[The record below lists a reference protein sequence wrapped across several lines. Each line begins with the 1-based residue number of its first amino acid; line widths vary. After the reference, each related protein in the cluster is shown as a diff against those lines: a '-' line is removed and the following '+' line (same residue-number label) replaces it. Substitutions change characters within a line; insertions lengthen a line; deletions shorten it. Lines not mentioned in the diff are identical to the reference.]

1 MRTKHIWWI
10 GCAAWLVWGTAV
22 AQQQT
27 GEQEQPVPTQQT
39 SPATQAAAAEPAAA
53 TEAAATKPAATTA
66 PAASP
71 EPAATGT
78 TRQWTLQ
85 ECLDYALEN
94 NIQLR
99 QNRNDYLSGV
109 EDTKEARAALL
120 PSLTASTTQAYTNY
134 PSSNVSDND
143 SYTGTYGVNADLV
156 LYQGGMLRTTV
167 RRQQLQNRIDALTV
181 EEAENDIR
189 LALVEAYMQA
199 LYASEAVEI
208 AVSTAEVSRA
218 QRDRAREMWRTG
230 SISKVDFA
238 QIESQYVSDE
248 YQVVV
253 ARTTLDNY
261 KLQLKQLLEL
271 DITDEMEL
279 AAPAAGEDK
288 VVTALPQKTEIYA
301 TALDVMPEI
310 RRGDLSIEAAE
321 LEVRQARAGFLPSVS
336 LTAGIG
342 TGHMSGGAFE
352 SGSQVWNRFNENVG
366 LSLNIP
372 IFSNRRNRTVVNKA
386 RISVSNSR
394 LERLNLEK
402 TLLREVE
409 TAYLDA
415 VSAQSQYTAAVEK
428 RRYAQESYDLTDEQ
442 FRVGMKNTVELITA
456 QNELASAR
464 LEVLQAKYVALLN
477 MALLDIYQGRP
488 VTTI

>member
-22 AQQQT
+22 AQQPT
-27 GEQEQPVPTQQT
+27 GEQEQAVPTQQT
-39 SPATQAAAAEPAAA
+39 SPATQAAAA
-53 TEAAATKPAATTA
+53 
-66 PAASP
+66 

-288 VVTALPQKTEIYA
+288 VVTALPQKPKSTRRHWKSCPKSDGVTSPSKQQSWKSGRRAQASFRPFPLRPASAPDTCRAELLKAARRYGTASTRMSGFRSTSRSSQTAA
-301 TALDVMPEI
+301 TA
-310 RRGDLSIEAAE
+310 
-321 LEVRQARAGFLPSVS
+321 
-336 LTAGIG
+336 
-342 TGHMSGGAFE
+342 
-352 SGSQVWNRFNENVG
+352 
-366 LSLNIP
+366 
-372 IFSNRRNRTVVNKA
+372 
-386 RISVSNSR
+386 
-394 LERLNLEK
+394 
-402 TLLREVE
+402 
-409 TAYLDA
+409 
-415 VSAQSQYTAAVEK
+415 
-428 RRYAQESYDLTDEQ
+428 
-442 FRVGMKNTVELITA
+442 
-456 QNELASAR
+456 
-464 LEVLQAKYVALLN
+464 
-477 MALLDIYQGRP
+477 RP
-488 VTTI
+488 

>member
-1 MRTKHIWWI
+1 MVDRMCRLARMGNRSGATADRRTGAGSPDAADVARRACRSSRTGRHGHDKAMDVA
-10 GCAAWLVWGTAV
+10 GVSGLCA
-22 AQQQT
+22 
-27 GEQEQPVPTQQT
+27 GEQHP
-39 SPATQAAAAEPAAA
+39 AAAEPQRLPLGGGGH
-53 TEAAATKPAATTA
+53 EGGQGGPAAVA
-66 PAASP
+66 H
-71 EPAATGT
+71 G
-78 TRQWTLQ
+78 
-85 ECLDYALEN
+85 LDDAGLHE
-94 NIQLR
+94 L
-99 QNRNDYLSGV
+99 
-109 EDTKEARAALL
+109 
-120 PSLTASTTQAYTNY
+120 

-301 TALDVMPEI
+301 TALEVMPEI

-342 TGHMSGGAFE
+342 TGYMSGGAFE
-352 SGSQVWNRFNENVG
+352 SGSQIWNRFNENVG

-372 IFSNRRNRTVVNKA
+372 IFSNRKNRTAVNKA

-456 QNELASAR
+456 QNELSSAR

>member
-1 MRTKHIWWI
+1 MKTKQIWWI
-10 GCAAWLVWGTAV
+10 GCAAWLAWGTAA
-22 AQQQT
+22 AQQPA
-27 GEQEQPVPTQQT
+27 GGQEQAVPTQQT

-109 EDTKEARAALL
+109 EDTKQAKAALL

-156 LYQGGMLRTTV
+156 LYQGGMLRTMV

-310 RRGDLSIEAAE
+310 RRVTSPSKQQSWKSDRRAQASFCPFPLRPASAPDTCRAAH
-321 LEVRQARAGFLPSVS
+321 LKAARRYG
-336 LTAGIG
+336 TAS
-342 TGHMSGGAFE
+342 TRMSGFRSTSRSSRTGKPHGRQQGAH
-352 SGSQVWNRFNENVG
+352 QR
-366 LSLNIP
+366 
-372 IFSNRRNRTVVNKA
+372 
-386 RISVSNSR
+386 
-394 LERLNLEK
+394 LEK

-456 QNELASAR
+456 QNELSSAR

>member
-22 AQQQT
+22 AQQPT

-53 TEAAATKPAATTA
+53 TEAAAT
-66 PAASP
+66 P
-71 EPAATGT
+71 EPAATSG
-78 TRQWTLQ
+78 QWTLQ

-156 LYQGGMLRTTV
+156 LYQGGKLRTTV

-372 IFSNRRNRTVVNKA
+372 IFSCARSKRPIWMPSRPSRSTRRP
-386 RISVSNSR
+386 SR
-394 LERLNLEK
+394 
-402 TLLREVE
+402 
-409 TAYLDA
+409 
-415 VSAQSQYTAAVEK
+415 SAAMH
-428 RRYAQESYDLTDEQ
+428 RRA
-442 FRVGMKNTVELITA
+442 
-456 QNELASAR
+456 
-464 LEVLQAKYVALLN
+464 
-477 MALLDIYQGRP
+477 
-488 VTTI
+488 TT

>member
-10 GCAAWLVWGTAV
+10 GCAAWLAWGTAA
-22 AQQQT
+22 AQQPT

-39 SPATQAAAAEPAAA
+39 SPATQAAAVEPAAA
-53 TEAAATKPAATTA
+53 TEAAATPEPAATS
-66 PAASP
+66 AAAAFP
-71 EPAATGT
+71 ESPAATGT

-99 QNRNDYLSGV
+99 QNRNDYLSGM
-109 EDTKEARAALL
+109 
-120 PSLTASTTQAYTNY
+120 TNY

-372 IFSNRRNRTVVNKA
+372 IFSNRKNRTAVNKA

-456 QNELASAR
+456 QNELSSAR